1 MSSSSHVAKCRAAE
15 STPPGCLNSGLHS
28 FFLALSC
35 LSLCA
40 CTTVCLFGFRRGRR
54 IFSGRTDDYYDY
66 AAEIGTAATLS
77 VLGLQRAFLI
87 ACNYRSAREAGKSGR
102 RDCDAECFRVALR
115 VRRGIARLA
124 RCRKL
129 VVVPFC
135 LLLGCTVERKR
146 NIKKAGSCHLWT
158 LLPVPFCRNMCML

>member
-1 MSSSSHVAKCRAAE
+1 MLSARTSSSSHVAKCRAAE

-40 CTTVCLFGFRRGRR
+40 CTTVCLFYLF
-54 IFSGRTDDYYDY
+54 IFSTRKEDLLGRTDDYYDY

-146 NIKKAGSCHLWT
+146 NIKKAESCHLWT
-158 LLPVPFCRNMCML
+158 